1 MYLLRQNLHHTDSN
15 ASSTDDY
22 PLQLDVKNI
31 PSKVKT
37 IIWIYSEKYKLKQS
51 YILQYNNCINLSV
64 FQLQL

>member
-15 ASSTDDY
+15 ATATDDY

-31 PSKVKT
+31 PSQVKI
-37 IIWIYSEKYKLKQS
+37 IIWIYYNKYRLNQS

-64 FQLQL
+64 FQLHL